1 MDDPSEYV
9 DFMAK
14 YKDWVSIKRLG
25 IRPNTSPQEVVM
37 HLSGIRSA
45 IDSRAY
51 RILGIKTEALDN
63 LASRIS
69 AGKPKGPESLA
80 HIIKEL
86 NSPETKKEISSAC
99 STETIAKAAQIYVF
113 NKALE
118 GLNYE
123 TSIKPQLLAKLFPEL
138 KLSVPGGMGRKKRSK
153 SAGKEE

>member
-14 YKDWVSIKRLG
+14 YKGWLSIKRLG
-25 IRPNTSPQEVVM
+25 IRPNTSPQEIVM
-37 HLSGIRSA
+37 HLSNIRSA

-51 RILGIKTEALDN
+51 RILGINTEALDS

-69 AGKPKGPESLA
+69 SGKPKSPESLA
-80 HIIKEL
+80 FIIKEL

-99 STETIAKAAQIYVF
+99 STETAAKAAQIYVF

-118 GLNYE
+118 SLNYD
-123 TSIKPQLLAKLFPEL
+123 TSIKPQLMAKLFPEL
-138 KLSVPGGMGRKKRSK
+138 KLSVPRGMGRKKRSRAD
-153 SAGKEE
+153 SDE